1 MLTSDLVP
9 EGCTMTTVG
18 ASCEVHLMLRG
29 LVDIPKE
36 VGRLDTKIAGLDTN
50 LVRLIKSISIEN
62 YEDKVSL
69 ACVCVHVFVLIYYC
83 YLKCVFVITGSC

>member
-29 LVDIPKE
+29 LVDVPKE
-36 VGRLDTKIAGLDTN
+36 VGRLDTKIAGLDAN
-50 LVRLIKSISIEN
+50 LVRLMKSMSIES
-62 YEDKVSL
+62 YGDKVSL
-69 ACVCVHVFVLIYYC
+69 ACVCVHVFVLMYYC